1 MIKIKEKC
9 KLYGVTFNDF
19 MMSIISVTIKQY
31 LSSRGD
37 EKTENML
44 MMLPFN

>member
-1 MIKIKEKC
+1 MMIIKEKC

-31 LSSRGD
+31 LSMTIKQYFISKGE
-37 EKTENML
+37 EKI
-44 MMLPFN
+44 